1 MVRTMVRWSC
11 EACGTNSLEAAL
23 KRKPLGL
30 GTLPADAQAC
40 SPACRLVLIEDLLR
54 EIDRLTD
61 KIIAS
66 RACGGC

>member
-1 MVRTMVRWSC
+1 MVRWSC

-30 GTLPADAQAC
+30 GTLPADALAC
-40 SPACRLVLIEDLLR
+40 SPECRIALIEGLLR
-54 EIDRLTD
+54 EIDRLAD
-61 KIIAS
+61 RIIAS